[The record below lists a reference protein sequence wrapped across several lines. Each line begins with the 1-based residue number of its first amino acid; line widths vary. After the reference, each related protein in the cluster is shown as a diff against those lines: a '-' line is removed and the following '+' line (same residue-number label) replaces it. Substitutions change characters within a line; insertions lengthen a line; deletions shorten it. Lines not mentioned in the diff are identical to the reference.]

1 MTSVDV
7 SLLLIT
13 FLEKVSKSVKQF
25 KGILIVLC
33 FSYVWRKNGAQ
44 VSLSTRV
51 QLVRGDLEIF
61 NVTSEDSGMYWCN
74 ASNVHGSDII
84 NTNLLIRC
92 KSVRISLCYLYK
104 VYEVH
109 TQNTLY
115 YHVVIHYSS

>member
-13 FLEKVSKSVKQF
+13 FLKRFASLLNNFLKLSLF
-25 KGILIVLC
+25 VLC

-84 NTNLLIRC
+84 NTNLLITC
-92 KSVRISLCYLYK
+92 KISLCYLYK
-104 VYEVH
+104 VH
-109 TQNTLY
+109 TQNTLN

>member
-13 FLEKVSKSVKQF
+13 FLEKVCKSVKQF
-25 KGILIVLC
+25 LKGILIVLC

-51 QLVRGDLEIF
+51 QLVRGDLEIL

-84 NTNLLIRC
+84 NTNLLITC
-92 KSVRISLCYLYK
+92 KISLCYLYK
-104 VYEVH
+104 VH
-109 TQNTLY
+109 TQNTLN